1 MGGDT
6 GGNDCVHVIDVR
18 VDHAAMRTLGE
29 PDDFL
34 STTDVVIHDEH
45 GNVCQF
51 TYQEWHAFRLKMAD
65 GTFDHVGD
73 YVSPEDI
80 VSIKIDL
87 SGVDPNATGMDPS
100 AMARL
105 DALPNVSGTISGTF
119 SAAERDQTVYA
130 VLGTFI
136 PHTAE
141 ATGTPEHLRAVAEEL
156 ERRDA
161 ATLAL
166 GVATVKAPE
175 CESCAGTGYSG
186 DSATPNGGCWDCRG
200 TGLHNSGELTPD
212 PFDQPPGRPVPP
224 MVADENETWMFDGE
238 NGR

>member
-65 GTFDHVGD
+65 GTFDHIGD
-73 YVSPEDI
+73 YVSPEDVVPI
-80 VSIKIDL
+80 AS
-87 SGVDPNATGMDPS
+87 
-100 AMARL
+100 
-105 DALPNVSGTISGTF
+105 
-119 SAAERDQTVYA
+119 
-130 VLGTFI
+130 
-136 PHTAE
+136 
-141 ATGTPEHLRAVAEEL
+141 ATGTP
-156 ERRDA
+156 

-200 TGLHNSGELTPD
+200 TGLYNGGEL
-212 PFDQPPGRPVPP
+212 
-224 MVADENETWMFDGE
+224 
-238 NGR
+238 